1 MQNVSELGQ
10 NCMIA
15 KGACVGQGSKRIEL
29 LDQKEKV
36 GLQRQ
41 DDETV
46 DIYQSTTISF
56 FSFFSL

>member
-1 MQNVSELGQ
+1 MQNVSELRQ

-15 KGACVGQGSKRIEL
+15 KGACVGQDGKRIEL
-29 LDQKEKV
+29 LVQKENV

-46 DIYQSTTISF
+46 DIHQSTMVSF
-56 FSFFSL
+56 FGF